1 MNKQKGFSLIELLVA
16 AVIGLFLMASLVNL
30 FITTNRSITLS
41 EALSQNQEA
50 GRFALDY
57 MTRFIR
63 LSGYTSNSDVQYIP
77 SILTPTG
84 LALGGQLPCPDG
96 ACSENN
102 PVDAFGDR
110 LSIPFVSDDNVKRS
124 CTGTEVPIDTQLSN
138 VFWVSNEEDTK
149 NELRCQTYN
158 YETGSWIDTSPVSI
172 VNNIESF
179 EFLIGVASDKSDK
192 NASRYINVQTLNDSG
207 LNLIDQI
214 RSFRIAILTTSQD
227 ELTENKKKT
236 NIQERKYSVLD
247 GPLFEKTDGNLRQ
260 IFSNTIELPSMISDS
275 VNH

>member
-1 MNKQKGFSLIELLVA
+1 MNKQKGFSLIELLIA
-16 AVIGLFLMASLVNL
+16 SVIGLFLMASLVNL

-63 LSGYTSNSDVQYIP
+63 LSGYTSDPAAYSPPIIT
-77 SILTPTG
+77 SIG
-84 LALGGQLPCPDG
+84 LALAGQLPCPDG

-102 PVDAFGDR
+102 PADAYGDR
-110 LSIPFVSDDNVKRS
+110 LSIPFVADDNVTQS
-124 CTGTEVPIDTQLSN
+124 CTGTGVPVGTQLSN

-158 YETGSWIDTSPVSI
+158 YQTGSWIDTGPVSI

-179 EFLIGVASDKSDK
+179 EFLIGIAAERSDR
-192 NASRYINVQTLNDSG
+192 NASRYINVKTFNDSG
-207 LNLIDQI
+207 DPRAIDYI

-227 ELTENKKKT
+227 ELTEKKKKT
-236 NIQERKYSVLD
+236 NVQERKYSVLD
-247 GPLFEKTDGNLRQ
+247 GSLIEETDGNLRQ

-275 VNH
+275 VNY